1 MGVSLFNFP
10 GIEYVS
16 EPTGVNVISISG
28 NVMSPVDKLNT
39 EHLKNVV
46 EGCQVSTE
54 GTVQQLWDRMKDII
68 KKSASEHQ
76 KAKHNTKKVLLSQDV
91 DTSSICSMT
100 ESIIVSVSDTEQH
113 FYTTEFT
120 SDGVAT
126 FPNSNSILNAQ
137 TLLNEFL

>member
-1 MGVSLFNFP
+1 M
-10 GIEYVS
+10 
-16 EPTGVNVISISG
+16 
-28 NVMSPVDKLNT
+28 DKLNT

-100 ESIIVSVSDTEQH
+100 ESIIVSASDTEQH